1 MSFRNGC
8 ASDSFP
14 QPPKTLLFSRLI
26 VKGGSAAPFGGLTA
40 KIHLFISEWSE
51 INRWYMARPRKH
63 DQDQILDAVEHVIAR
78 DGVLTIDAVAKV
90 AGVSKATVLYEHT
103 SKPDLVAALVD
114 RTIKADNAY
123 NASCQAEFASEPD
136 APLRGRV
143 EAARRNP
150 PMPGE
155 NGAVLSLVS
164 ALMQDTMLRARFRE
178 NQSTLRQELLE
189 QASHPR
195 AARLAWLALEG
206 LKFQQH
212 LELHDWTEAERAEVL
227 QDIETLARQGMDT
240 CEDRDA

>member
-1 MSFRNGC
+1 
-8 ASDSFP
+8 
-14 QPPKTLLFSRLI
+14 
-26 VKGGSAAPFGGLTA
+26 
-40 KIHLFISEWSE
+40 
-51 INRWYMARPRKH
+51 MARPRKH

-123 NASCQAEFASEPD
+123 NASCQAEFAGEPD
-136 APLRGRV
+136 APLRGRI

-164 ALMQDTMLRARFRE
+164 ALMQDTRLRARFRE
-178 NQSTLRQELLE
+178 NQSALRLELLE
-189 QASHPR
+189 HASHPR
-195 AARLAWLALEG
+195 SARLAWLALEG

-212 LELHDWTEAERAEVL
+212 LELHDWTEAERIEIL

-240 CEDRDA
+240 IEDHDA

>member
-1 MSFRNGC
+1 
-8 ASDSFP
+8 
-14 QPPKTLLFSRLI
+14 
-26 VKGGSAAPFGGLTA
+26 
-40 KIHLFISEWSE
+40 
-51 INRWYMARPRKH
+51 MARPRKH

-103 SKPDLVAALVD
+103 SKPDLLAALVD
-114 RTIKADNAY
+114 RTIKADNDY
-123 NASCQAEFASEPD
+123 NASCQAEFAGEPD
-136 APLRGRV
+136 APLLGRI
-143 EAARRNP
+143 EAARRQL

-164 ALMQDTMLRARFRE
+164 ALMQDTALRARFRG
-178 NQSTLRQELLE
+178 NQNALRLELLDH
-189 QASHPR
+189 ASHPR

-227 QDIETLARQGMDT
+227 QDIEKLARKGTDSI
-240 CEDRDA
+240 EERDA